1 VELGVVAN
9 DHGEPVVLMNR
20 IEPEPLSVVVNRR
33 VHVANR
39 ERGDRPA
46 QAGHERLRD

>member
-1 VELGVVAN
+1 VELGVVAD

-20 IEPEPLSVVVNRR
+20 IEPEPFSVVSDRR
-33 VHVANR
+33 VDVANR
-39 ERGDRPA
+39 ERGDRSA